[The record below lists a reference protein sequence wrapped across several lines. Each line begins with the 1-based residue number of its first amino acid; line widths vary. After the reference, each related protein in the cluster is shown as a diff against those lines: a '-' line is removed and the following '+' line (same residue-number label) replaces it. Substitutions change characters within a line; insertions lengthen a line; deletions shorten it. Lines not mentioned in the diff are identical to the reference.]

1 MAQFKPLESEKLR
14 GVWARLLS
22 HSNVENDCLVWTASR
37 TPTGYGRTSL
47 KGRTMM
53 VHRLSYMIFHN
64 EGSPLEDTDAG
75 GTRLVVAHTCGN
87 RACFSPDHLK
97 HVTIMEN
104 NFDDRISQ
112 GTFVRGTSSPSSKID
127 ESMARK
133 IHESC
138 LSDKDKRFSVQKERA
153 ERLGV
158 SIHTVRAIDSG
169 RTWVHVTGKNTEGR
183 RYRELSRNS
192 SRRAKE
198 RKLTSEDYTQAE
210 EKILQNVAFCS
221 DRCNG
226 DVRGDCWEWT
236 GLVDGFYGRT
246 KFKGCTWRTH
256 ALMCEVKY
264 GRRRSPGEVVR
275 HLCNNPICCNKE
287 HLSFGS
293 PVENARDTIKRGVT
307 KRMKLT
313 EEDVRGIR
321 NSTEHVDTLA
331 KVYNVSRWTIYDV
344 RSKKRSWAHVQV
356 E

>member
-1 MAQFKPLESEKLR
+1 MVQFRPPENEELHR
-14 GVWARLLS
+14 VWTRLLS
-22 HSNVENDCLVWTASR
+22 HSMVKNDCLVWTASR

-47 KGRTMM
+47 KGRTMA
-53 VHRLSYMIFHN
+53 VHRLAYMIFHN
-64 EGSPLEDTDAG
+64 EGNPLSSTDAG

-112 GTFVRGTSSPSSKID
+112 GTVLRGTSSFLSKID

-133 IHESC
+133 IYQSC
-138 LSDKDKRFSVQKERA
+138 LSDKDKRFSGQKERA
-153 ERLGV
+153 KQLGV

-169 RTWVHVTGKNTEGR
+169 SAWVHVTGRNIEGR
-183 RYRELSRNS
+183 RHRELSRNAYK
-192 SRRAKE
+192 RAKD
-198 RKLTSEDYTQAE
+198 RILTSEDYTQAE
-210 EKILQNVAFCS
+210 EKILQNVRFCS
-221 DRCNG
+221 DRSAG
-226 DVRGDCWEWT
+226 DVDGDCWEWT
-236 GLVDGFYGRT
+236 GATNGGYGRT
-246 KFKGCTWRTH
+246 TFKGCSWLTH

-293 PVENARDTIKRGVT
+293 NTDNARDIIKRGVT

-313 EEDVRGIR
+313 EENVHSIR

-344 RSKKRSWAHVQV
+344 KSKKRSWVHV
-356 E
+356 